1 MEIKNIKQKARNLID
16 KLPDNSTWDD
26 LMYEITK
33 KRKKEPQRH
42 KEHKDFLTHNF
53 LVGTILQ
60 KHRGGG

>member
-1 MEIKNIKQKARNLID
+1 MAAVK
-16 KLPDNSTWDD
+16 
-26 LMYEITK
+26 ITK

-60 KHRGGG
+60 KHRASGCPLGDRYRKPRTRMASWKITR

>member
-1 MEIKNIKQKARNLID
+1 VK
-16 KLPDNSTWDD
+16 
-26 LMYEITK
+26 ITK